1 MMSTAIYL
9 LYYYIYDVI
18 EDNEYEDENEKKA
31 GAAKKV
37 IAIFHRIE
45 SLTLFHY
52 LFSTRISG
60 VTY

>member
-1 MMSTAIYL
+1 
-9 LYYYIYDVI
+9 VI
-18 EDNEYEDENEKKA
+18 EDEYEDGNEKKA
-31 GAAKKV
+31 RAAKKA

-52 LFSTRISG
+52 LFSMRISG